1 MADNQRSTIVI
12 IENDL
17 DIQEMIAFNF
27 RQEGYRVFC
36 SMTGE
41 DGLQKIRSKKPNI
54 VLLDW
59 MLPGMSGIEVCKAIR
74 EDDEI
79 KQTKIVMLTAKSE
92 EANMILGL
100 EIGADDYMTKP
111 FSTKVLL
118 AKINS
123 IVRREHV
130 LEQPQKQ
137 EEDIDLGI
145 IQVQPGRRQVIINN
159 DYIKLTTSEF
169 CAFKLLAQKP
179 DWVVSRTQIVEAIHG
194 PGHVVSNRAID
205 VMMVSLRK
213 KLGKYANYIE
223 TIRGVGYCL
232 RLKSDIKSE
241 S

>member
-1 MADNQRSTIVI
+1 MPEAQRSTIVI

-41 DGLQKIRSKKPNI
+41 DGLHKIKTKKPTI
-54 VLLDW
+54 VILDW
-59 MLPGMSGIEVCKAIR
+59 MLPGMSGIEVCKSIR
-74 EDDEI
+74 EDEDI
-79 KQTKIVMLTAKSE
+79 KHTKVLMLTAKSE

-111 FSTKVLL
+111 FSTKVLI

-123 IVRREHV
+123 IVRRKHE
-130 LEQPQKQ
+130 LEQPSQLD
-137 EEDIDLGI
+137 EDIDLGQI
-145 IQVQPGRRQVIINN
+145 KVQIGRRLVMIHNE
-159 DYIKLTTSEF
+159 YIKLTASEF
-169 CAFKLLAQKP
+169 SAFRLLAQKP
-179 DWVVSRTQIVEAIHG
+179 GHVVSRAQIVEGIHG

-213 KLGKYANYIE
+213 KLGQYANYIE

-232 RLKSDIKSE
+232 RLNE
-241 S
+241 